1 MATRKF
7 SAGRLATTALALL
20 AATASAAF
28 TARQRRVEEA
38 RLQERQ
44 LELEELAIRRKAL
57 AHQQRMQ
64 WELLA
69 RAIDDPS
76 LAAVIDTYD
85 KSIPAERR
93 RQFFYANAW
102 YVHLFHLYRAGIL
115 DREELYRHLREFF
128 QSPIFREYWEASQ
141 HMRASL
147 NETSEEAQLGHMVD
161 GLEGRKSLE
170 LINAIYESIETGR
183 EVKLHFRPKY
193 SKLGAS

>member
-1 MATRKF
+1 MATRKWF
-7 SAGRLATTALALL
+7 AGRLCTATLAVLIT
-20 AATASAAF
+20 TASAALA
-28 TARQRRVEEA
+28 ARQRRSEEA

-102 YVHLFHLYRAGIL
+102 YVHLFHLYRAGLL

-128 QSPIFREYWEASQ
+128 QSPIFREYWEASR

-147 NETSEEAQLGHMVD
+147 NEASEEAQLGHMVD
-161 GLEGRKSLE
+161 GLVSDLDEADTDEWWVVG
-170 LINAIYESIETGR
+170 NPPTD
-183 EVKLHFRPKY
+183 
-193 SKLGAS
+193 

>member
-1 MATRKF
+1 M
-7 SAGRLATTALALL
+7 ALA
-20 AATASAAF
+20 
-28 TARQRRVEEA
+28 ARQRRSEQA
-38 RLQERQ
+38 RLHERR

-64 WELLA
+64 WELLV

-102 YVHLFHLYRAGIL
+102 YVHLYHVHRAGSL

-128 QSPIFREYWEASQ
+128 QSPVFREYWEASR
-141 HMRASL
+141 HMRATL
-147 NETSEEAQLGHMVD
+147 NEASLEAQLGLMVD
-161 GLEGRKSLE
+161 GLVRDLDEADTDEWWVVG
-170 LINAIYESIETGR
+170 NPPTD
-183 EVKLHFRPKY
+183 
-193 SKLGAS
+193 

>member
-1 MATRKF
+1 MVTRKY
-7 SAGRLATTALALL
+7 SAGRLGTTALALL
-20 AATASAAF
+20 VTTVTTAA
-28 TARQRRVEEA
+28 ARRRRSERT
-38 RLQERQ
+38 RLHERQ
-44 LELEELAIRRKAL
+44 LELEELSIRRKAL

-102 YVHLFHLYRAGIL
+102 YVHLYHLHRAGLL

-128 QSPIFREYWEASQ
+128 QSPIFREYWEASR

-161 GLEGRKSLE
+161 GLVRDLDEADTDEWWVVG
-170 LINAIYESIETGR
+170 NPPTD
-183 EVKLHFRPKY
+183 
-193 SKLGAS
+193 

>member
-1 MATRKF
+1 MATQKKT
-7 SAGRLATTALALL
+7 AGRLGPAALTLL
-20 AATASAAF
+20 AATATMTTA
-28 TARQRRVEEA
+28 ARQWRLERARRH
-38 RLQERQ
+38 ERR

-64 WELLA
+64 WELLG

-76 LAAVIDTYD
+76 LAEVIDTYD

-102 YVHLFHLYRAGIL
+102 YVHLYHLYRVGIL

-128 QSPIFREYWEASQ
+128 QSPVFREYWEASR

-147 NETSEEAQLGHMVD
+147 NESSVEAQLGLMVD
-161 GLEGRKSLE
+161 GLVTDLDEADTDEWWVVG
-170 LINAIYESIETGR
+170 NPPTD
-183 EVKLHFRPKY
+183 
-193 SKLGAS
+193 

>member
-1 MATRKF
+1 MATRKNA
-7 SAGRLATTALALL
+7 AGRVG
-20 AATASAAF
+20 SAALSLLLV
-28 TARQRRVEEA
+28 TGTMTLAARQRRLETARRAERRLEE
-38 RLQERQ
+38 RR

-85 KSIPAERR
+85 KSIPAEKR

-128 QSPIFREYWEASQ
+128 QSPLFREYWAASKAQ
-141 HMRASL
+141 RASL
-147 NETSEEAQLGHMVD
+147 NESSEEAGIGRMVD
-161 GLEGRKSLE
+161 GLLVDLDE
-170 LINAIYESIETGR
+170 AETDEWWVMGN
-183 EVKLHFRPKY
+183 PP
-193 SKLGAS
+193 SD